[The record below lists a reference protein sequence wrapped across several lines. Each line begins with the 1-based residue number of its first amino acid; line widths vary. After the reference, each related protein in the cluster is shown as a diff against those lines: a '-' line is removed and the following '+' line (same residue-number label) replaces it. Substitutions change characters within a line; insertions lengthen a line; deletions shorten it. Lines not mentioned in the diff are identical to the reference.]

1 MSDVVIEFSDEE
13 LDSSITPDE
22 GGDVTTPAGDTGKG
36 NNQQKPPAGNEGF
49 DVDDTEDDLGK
60 GQGKPAG
67 HNDNPGGH
75 IEDGAAKTNAELAAL
90 HGVTEDDIVLAKNMG
105 WTPKDRFRGDPKDWR
120 DPKEFI
126 RITEESA
133 PVMRERLRS
142 LSKQMDSMK
151 STIPTILKMQTQQY
165 KDTIARLEQEN
176 KNLEAELETAHALS
190 DSKKAADI
198 TQRVIENK
206 LKTKIVEQE
215 MKDLENNE
223 QLKGLTGN
231 TVVTPAGID
240 VAREKAWRDEMWPK
254 LTLAQRQIFKEAGD
268 FLALPING
276 DQTTDQRIAYMEERL
291 FGRSNTPS
299 GISNRPA
306 PSFAPVARP
315 SANTIT
321 TPDNGDDDEY
331 AGWNSM
337 TAEEKKL
344 AIEIIEDYPWFQK
357 RKTDKAAAK
366 QWEEYKRSFKK
377 GE

>member
-22 GGDVTTPAGDTGKG
+22 GGNTTPADNKGDDKST
-36 NNQQKPPAGNEGF
+36 PPAGNKGF
-49 DVDDTEDDLGK
+49 NVDDTEDDLDK
-60 GQGKPAG
+60 GQGKPADN
-67 HNDNPGGH
+67 NDPNGNIESKPGM
-75 IEDGAAKTNAELAAL
+75 TNAELAAL
-90 HGVTEDDIVLAKNMG
+90 HGVSEDDIVLAKNMG

-120 DPKEFI
+120 DPKDFI

-176 KNLEAELETAHALS
+176 KNLEVELENAHALS

-276 DQTTDQRIAYMEERL
+276 DQTTEQRIAYMEERL
-291 FGRSNTPS
+291 FGRSNQPS
-299 GISNRPA
+299 SSSVRA
-306 PSFAPVARP
+306 TPSFAPVARP
-315 SANTIT
+315 SANNLT
-321 TPDNGDDDEY
+321 TPSNEGDDEL
-331 AGWNSM
+331 AGWNSL
-337 TAEEKKL
+337 TAEERQL
-344 AIEIIEDYPWFQK
+344 AIQIVEDTPWFQK
-357 RKTDKAAAK
+357 RKTDKASAK

-377 GE
+377 GD

>member
-1 MSDVVIEFSDEE
+1 MMSDVVIEFSDEE

-22 GGDVTTPAGDTGKG
+22 GGAAPADNKGDGKST
-36 NNQQKPPAGNEGF
+36 PPADNKGF
-49 DVDDTEDDLGK
+49 NVDDTEDDLDK
-60 GQGKPAG
+60 GQGKPADN
-67 HNDNPGGH
+67 NDPNGNIESTPGM
-75 IEDGAAKTNAELAAL
+75 TNAELAAL
-90 HGVTEDDIVLAKNMG
+90 HGVSEDDIVLAKNMG

-120 DPKEFI
+120 DPKDFI

-276 DQTTDQRIAYMEERL
+276 DQTTEQRIAYMEERL
-291 FGRSNTPS
+291 FGRSNQPS
-299 GISNRPA
+299 SSSVRTT

-315 SANTIT
+315 SANNLT
-321 TPDNGDDDEY
+321 TPSNEGDDEF
-331 AGWNSM
+331 AGWNSLS
-337 TAEEKKL
+337 AEERQL
-344 AIEIIEDYPWFQK
+344 AIQIVEDTPWFQK
-357 RKTDKAAAK
+357 RKTDKASAK

-377 GE
+377 GD

>member
-1 MSDVVIEFSDEE
+1 MMSDVVIEFSDEE

-22 GGDVTTPAGDTGKG
+22 GGATPADNKGDDKST
-36 NNQQKPPAGNEGF
+36 PPADNKGF
-49 DVDDTEDDLGK
+49 NVDDTEDDLDK
-60 GQGKPAG
+60 GQGKPADN
-67 HNDNPGGH
+67 NDPNGNIESKPGM
-75 IEDGAAKTNAELAAL
+75 TNAELAAL
-90 HGVTEDDIVLAKNMG
+90 HGVSEDDIVLAKNMG

-120 DPKEFI
+120 DPKDFI

-223 QLKGLTGN
+223 QLKGMTGN
-231 TVVTPAGID
+231 AVVTPTGID

-276 DQTTDQRIAYMEERL
+276 DQTTEQRIAYMEERL
-291 FGRSNTPS
+291 FGRSNQPS
-299 GISNRPA
+299 SSSVRTT

-315 SANTIT
+315 SANNLT
-321 TPDNGDDDEY
+321 TPSNEGDDEL
-331 AGWNSM
+331 AGWNSLS
-337 TAEEKKL
+337 AEERQL
-344 AIEIIEDYPWFQK
+344 AIQIVEDTPWFQK
-357 RKTDKAAAK
+357 RKTDKASAK

-377 GE
+377 GD

>member
-1 MSDVVIEFSDEE
+1 MSDVVIEFDDAE
-13 LDSSITPDE
+13 LESGTTDVIDQ
-22 GGDVTTPAGDTGKG
+22 GG
-36 NNQQKPPAGNEGF
+36 NPPADNKGDDKQTPPANKGIE
-49 DVDDTEDDLGK
+49 VDDTEDDLDK
-60 GQGKPAG
+60 GQGRG
-67 HNDNPGGH
+67 TNNDNPGGTL
-75 IEDGAAKTNAELAAL
+75 DAGTGMKSNAELAAL

-105 WTPKDRFRGDPKDWR
+105 WTPKERFRGDPKDWR

-176 KNLEAELETAHALS
+176 KDLEKELQDAHYLA
-190 DSKKAADI
+190 DSKKAAALTERI
-198 TQRVIENK
+198 IENK
-206 LKTKIVEQE
+206 LKTKLTEQE

-223 QLKGLTGN
+223 QLKQVAGD

-276 DQTTDQRIAYMEERL
+276 DQNTDQRIAYMEERL
-291 FGRSNTPS
+291 FGRSNNPS
-299 GISNRPA
+299 SAPTTRTT

-315 SANTIT
+315 SANNIT
-321 TPDNGDDDEY
+321 TQGKDDDDEF

-344 AIEIIEDYPWFQK
+344 AIEIIEDRPWFQK
-357 RKTDKAAAK
+357 RKTDAAAAK
-366 QWEEYKRSFKK
+366 EWADYKRSFRK
-377 GE
+377 GD

>member
-22 GGDVTTPAGDTGKG
+22 GGAAPADNKGDGKST
-36 NNQQKPPAGNEGF
+36 PPADNKGF
-49 DVDDTEDDLGK
+49 NVDDTEDDLDK
-60 GQGKPAG
+60 GQGKPADN
-67 HNDNPGGH
+67 NDPNGNIESKPGM
-75 IEDGAAKTNAELAAL
+75 TNAELAAL
-90 HGVTEDDIVLAKNMG
+90 HGVSEDEIVLAKNMG

-120 DPKEFI
+120 DPKDFI

-223 QLKGLTGN
+223 QLKGLAGN

-291 FGRSNTPS
+291 FGRSNQPS
-299 GISNRPA
+299 SSSVRTT

-315 SANTIT
+315 SANNLA
-321 TPDNGDDDEY
+321 TPSNEGDDEL
-331 AGWNSM
+331 AGWNSLS
-337 TAEEKKL
+337 AEERQL
-344 AIEIIEDYPWFQK
+344 AIQIVEDTPWFQK
-357 RKTDKAAAK
+357 RKTDKASAK

-377 GE
+377 GD

>member
-1 MSDVVIEFSDEE
+1 M
-13 LDSSITPDE
+13 
-22 GGDVTTPAGDTGKG
+22 
-36 NNQQKPPAGNEGF
+36 
-49 DVDDTEDDLGK
+49 
-60 GQGKPAG
+60 
-67 HNDNPGGH
+67 
-75 IEDGAAKTNAELAAL
+75 
-90 HGVTEDDIVLAKNMG
+90 
-105 WTPKDRFRGDPKDWR
+105 
-120 DPKEFI
+120 
-126 RITEESA
+126 
-133 PVMRERLRS
+133 
-142 LSKQMDSMK
+142 
-151 STIPTILKMQTQQY
+151 
-165 KDTIARLEQEN
+165 
-176 KNLEAELETAHALS
+176 S

-291 FGRSNTPS
+291 FGRSNQPS
-299 GISNRPA
+299 SSSVRTT

-315 SANTIT
+315 SANNLT
-321 TPDNGDDDEY
+321 TPSNEGDDEL
-331 AGWNSM
+331 AGWNSLS
-337 TAEEKKL
+337 AEERQL
-344 AIEIIEDYPWFQK
+344 AIQIVEDTPWFQK
-357 RKTDKAAAK
+357 RKTDKASAK

-377 GE
+377 GD

>member
-13 LDSSITPDE
+13 LDSSITPGE
-22 GGDVTTPAGDTGKG
+22 GGATTPENKPEDNKG
-36 NNQQKPPAGNEGF
+36 SNAPANKNEGF
-49 DVDDTEDDLGK
+49 DVDDTEDELNK
-60 GQGKPAG
+60 GQGKGNPG
-67 HNDNPGGH
+67 TNNPGGT
-75 IEDGAAKTNAELAAL
+75 IEDGAGKTNAELAAL

-165 KDTIARLEQEN
+165 KDTIARLEREKQD
-176 KNLEAELETAHALS
+176 LESDLEQAHMLA
-190 DSKKAADI
+190 DSKKAAEL
-198 TQRVIENK
+198 TQRIIENK
-206 LKTKIVEQE
+206 LQTKLTEQE
-215 MKDLENNE
+215 MKDLSNNE

-231 TVVTPAGID
+231 SVVTPAGID

-276 DQTTDQRIAYMEERL
+276 DQTTDQRIAYREERL
-291 FGRSNTPS
+291 FGRSNQPS
-299 GISNRPA
+299 NPVTRTA

-315 SANTIT
+315 NNTNMPT
-321 TPDNGDDDEY
+321 SGNDGDDEL

-337 TAEEKKL
+337 TAEEKQL
-344 AIEIIEDYPWFQK
+344 AIQIIEDQPWFQK
-357 RKTDKAAAK
+357 RKTDKASAK